1 MKKECSIKQI
11 GKGGKDDGMTKENVY
26 QLTGKKFFKNMK
38 QIENRA

>member
-26 QLTGKKFFKNMK
+26 QLTEEEILHKYDTD
-38 QIENRA
+38 